1 MIHGRAGAG
10 AGEEGG
16 LASPPTA
23 ITTTLRLA
31 HCHCNGHLRH
41 RLHMYLLHWLHVD
54 PLRWRW
60 GRAAQ
65 NRDAGQR
72 VLLSLCALRAALL
85 SALNCLRDFDLQVVV
100 CEVGVLGTDFGE
112 GSRFGFLDFFVVARF
127 RVIMQGATSAGEV
140 VVVLHVGGA
149 DVAVGF

>member
-1 MIHGRAGAG
+1 M
-10 AGEEGG
+10 
-16 LASPPTA
+16 
-23 ITTTLRLA
+23 
-31 HCHCNGHLRH
+31 
-41 RLHMYLLHWLHVD
+41 
-54 PLRWRW
+54 
-60 GRAAQ
+60 
-65 NRDAGQR
+65 
-72 VLLSLCALRAALL
+72 LLSLCALRAALL

-127 RVIMQGATSAGEV
+127 RVVMQGATSAGEV